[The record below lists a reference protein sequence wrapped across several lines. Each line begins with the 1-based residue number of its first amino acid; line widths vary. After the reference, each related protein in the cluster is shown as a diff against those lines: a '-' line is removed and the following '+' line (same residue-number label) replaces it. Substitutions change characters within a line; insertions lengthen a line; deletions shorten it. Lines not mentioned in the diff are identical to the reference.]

1 MVTDKDTKRGA
12 VGYAV
17 ALIGSVNRAAEHLGI
32 DKAGLKEILHGEQS
46 VPEPVFV
53 KALDLLLKAKAL
65 ELDTARSVLR
75 ASDLPR
81 ITEALELL
89 LKKPQ

>member
-1 MVTDKDTKRGA
+1 MTDKDTKRGA

-17 ALIGSVNRAAEHLGI
+17 ALIGSVNRAAEHLGVAKS
-32 DKAGLKEILHGEQS
+32 DLKDMLGGYED
-46 VPEPVFV
+46 VPEPVF
-53 KALDLLLKAKAL
+53 LKAL
-65 ELDTARSVLR
+65 ELLMVAKAAELEAARTVHR

-81 ITEALELL
+81 ITEGLELL

>member
-1 MVTDKDTKRGA
+1 VTENDTKRGA

-17 ALIGSVNRAAEHLGI
+17 ALIGSVRRAAEYLGV
-32 DKAGLKEILHGEQS
+32 GRPELGEILRGSQP
-46 VPEPVFV
+46 VPEPVFLR
-53 KALDLLLKAKAL
+53 ALDLLMTAKAA
-65 ELDTARSVLR
+65 ELDAARTVLQ

-81 ITEALELL
+81 ITAELELL